1 MSEQQP
7 YWHMQFAC
15 PKCQAKG
22 MIPWDRL
29 DRVVGCRRCSTW
41 YRVGRDAR
49 LAEITPQA
57 DMQVAV
63 RGSFTEWRQHRL
75 LAADW
80 ANNWLQRG
88 GSLIVKV
95 IEGLLM
101 LSCPMRSLVAG
112 GILAAVIV
120 SAIMASG
127 SREEPAAAAAPL
139 PTELVD
145 RAPLFT
151 EAWLA
156 HDLPQMLR
164 LTEKSHDRQLRQWSA
179 KTPPPS
185 KAATAKLADRIIQAR
200 IERRELHKALV
211 AIRIAL
217 VSHAGGGAD
226 FVQHQQWVE
235 RDGAW
240 YFLPPLPAV
249 ARSRPR

>member
-1 MSEQQP
+1 MADEQP
-7 YWHMQFAC
+7 YWHLRFAC

-29 DRVVGCRRCSTW
+29 DRVVDCRRCSTW
-41 YRVGRDAR
+41 YRVGRDAK
-49 LAEITPQA
+49 LAEFKPQA

-63 RGSFTEWRQHRL
+63 RGSFSEWRRHRV

-80 ANNWLQRG
+80 ATGWLSRG
-88 GSLIVKV
+88 GSLITKV
-95 IEGLLM
+95 IEWLLM
-101 LSCPMRSLVAG
+101 LSWPMRSLIAG
-112 GILAAVIV
+112 GILVAIIA

-127 SREEPAAAAAPL
+127 GREEPTEPAAPL

-151 EAWLA
+151 AAWLA

-164 LTEKSHDRQLRQWSA
+164 FTDKSHDRQLRQWSA

-185 KAATAKLADRIIQAR
+185 KAATAKSEERIIQAR
-200 IERRELHKALV
+200 VERREPHKALV
-211 AIRIAL
+211 DVRIAL

-235 RDGAW
+235 RDGGW
-240 YFLPPLPAV
+240 YFLPQAPAA
-249 ARSRPR
+249 ARNRPR